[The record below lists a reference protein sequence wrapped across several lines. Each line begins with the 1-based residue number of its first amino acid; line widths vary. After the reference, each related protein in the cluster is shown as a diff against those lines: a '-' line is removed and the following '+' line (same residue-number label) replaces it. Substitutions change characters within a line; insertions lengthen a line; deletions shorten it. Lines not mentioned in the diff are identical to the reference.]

1 MTQASVTDV
10 QREAFEKWATSEFG
24 YNTRRSLSDKD
35 GYHYLSTQ
43 RAWEGWSGALSN
55 QPKAVSVDE
64 AENRGLRN
72 GPALGWR
79 LGQDDDTATFN
90 SVSATYEHEAR
101 EMRESKRLA
110 AIIGEGD

>member
-1 MTQASVTDV
+1 MTTSVTDDR
-10 QREAFEKWATSEFG
+10 QAFEAWATSEFG
-24 YNTRRSLSDKD
+24 YHTRRSLSDKD

-43 RAWEGWSGALSN
+43 RAWEGWAAALST

-72 GPALGWR
+72 GLALGWR
-79 LGQDDDTATFN
+79 LGQENDTKTFN
-90 SVSATYEHEAR
+90 SVSATYDRESR
-101 EMRESKRLA
+101 EMRQEQHLT